1 MLITGLT
8 RYSIE
13 NMEEDQ
19 QGRGFWASFRESL
32 KHNYRLVVMNS
43 DTFEEVRSFQ
53 LTLLNVYVAI
63 TSLLVVIAL
72 VVAMAIA
79 YTPLR
84 KYVPGYGD
92 VVSKQDFIALQRE
105 MTEMEEQLAIYANY
119 NENVRNILVGEVRT
133 AEDLPEE
140 PDTSNNVTNDE
151 EVNLSEEEI
160 ALRREMELERVG
172 RQARAGGGVQSG
184 SSTIPLEQMYFIAP
198 LSGEISAGFDPD
210 KNHFGI
216 DILAPKNTAV
226 KAAMDGFVFFSDW
239 TRETGNTI
247 GIQHDNNVITFYKH
261 NAELLKPA
269 GSQVKAGEAIAI
281 IGNTGHLTTGPHLH
295 FELWH
300 RGEAVN
306 PVQFVGF

>member
-1 MLITGLT
+1 MLIKGLT
-8 RYSIE
+8 PYSIE

-19 QGRGFWASFRESL
+19 QESGFWASFRESL
-32 KHNYRLVVMNS
+32 KNNYRLVVMNS

-63 TSLLVVIAL
+63 TSLLVVFAL
-72 VVAMAIA
+72 IVALAIA

-84 KYVPGYGD
+84 KYIPGYGD
-92 VVSKQDFIALQRE
+92 VVSQEEFVALQRE
-105 MTEMEEQLAIYANY
+105 MAEMEEQLAIYAAY
-119 NENVRNILVGEVRT
+119 NENVLNILVGEVRT
-133 AEDLPEE
+133 AEDLPAEADSNTTAPSEE
-140 PDTSNNVTNDE
+140 EAT
-151 EVNLSEEEI
+151 LSEEEI

-172 RQARAGGGVQSG
+172 QQARAGRTLQAG
-184 SSTIPLEQMYFIAP
+184 SSTVPLEQMFFIAP

-210 KNHFGI
+210 KDHFGI

-226 KAAMDGFVFFSDW
+226 KSAMDGFVFFSDW

-269 GSQVKAGEAIAI
+269 GSRVSAGEAIAI

-306 PVQFVGF
+306 PLQYVAF

>member
-1 MLITGLT
+1 
-8 RYSIE
+8 
-13 NMEEDQ
+13 MEEDQ
-19 QGRGFWASFRESL
+19 QRVGFWASFRESL
-32 KHNYRLVVMNS
+32 QNNYRLVVMNS
-43 DTFEEVRSFQ
+43 DTFEEVRSLQ

-72 VVAMAIA
+72 TVALAIA

-84 KYVPGYGD
+84 KYIPGYGD
-92 VVSKQDFIALQRE
+92 VVTQEEFVALQRE
-105 MTEMEEQLAIYANY
+105 MSELEEQLAVYAEY
-119 NENVRNILVGEVRT
+119 NENVRNILVGDVRT
-133 AEDLPEE
+133 AEDLPSE
-140 PDTSNNVTNDE
+140 PDSSATSNANE
-151 EVNLSEEEI
+151 AEVNLSEEEI

-172 RQARAGGGVQSG
+172 RQARAGRTLQAG
-184 SSTIPLEQMYFIAP
+184 SDLVPLEQMYFIAP
-198 LSGEISAGFDPD
+198 LTGEISAGFDTER
-210 KNHFGI
+210 NHLGI

-226 KAAMDGFVFFSDW
+226 KAAMDGYVFFSDW

-261 NAELLKPA
+261 NAELLKPT
-269 GSQVKAGEAIAI
+269 GSRVSAGEAIAI

-306 PVQFVGF
+306 PTQYVAF

>member
-1 MLITGLT
+1 
-8 RYSIE
+8 
-13 NMEEDQ
+13 MEEDQ
-19 QGRGFWASFRESL
+19 QRVGFWTSFRESL
-32 KHNYRLVVMNS
+32 KNNYRLVVMNS
-43 DTFEEVRSFQ
+43 DTFEEVRSLQ

-72 VVAMAIA
+72 AVALVIA

-84 KYVPGYGD
+84 KYIPGYGD
-92 VVSKQDFIALQRE
+92 VVTQEEFVALQRE
-105 MTEMEEQLAIYANY
+105 MADLEEQLTIYADY
-119 NENVRNILVGEVRT
+119 NENVRNILVGDVRT
-133 AEDLPEE
+133 AEDLPAE
-140 PDTSNNVTNDE
+140 PDSSAASTPNET

-172 RQARAGGGVQSG
+172 RQARAGRTLQPG
-184 SSTIPLEQMYFIAP
+184 SDLVPLEQMYFIAP
-198 LSGEISAGFDPD
+198 LTGEISAGFDPD
-210 KNHFGI
+210 RNHFGI
-216 DILAPKNTAV
+216 DVLAPKNTAV
-226 KAAMDGFVFFSDW
+226 KAAMDGYVFFSDW

-269 GSQVKAGEAIAI
+269 GSRVSAGEAIAI

-306 PVQFVGF
+306 PTQYVAF